1 MESTYQQWYEPF
13 VSGGD
18 EKYEYGDRDVN
29 PAGQQRDQN
38 TNGDKALQYL
48 YFDLAPNP
56 LTMPDLPPSLHAA
69 TENYPVVPT
78 YDPVIYDGFANA
90 LAEDDEVYDGAAAS
104 VPFSFH
110 YRSLQSQH
118 MSNELDAWLDE
129 SFSEASLSQR
139 IDSAMGSVDGLSELA
154 DPVFAADEKGHD
166 GGDDTRSLQYR
177 DRKSVV

>member
-1 MESTYQQWYEPF
+1 M
-13 VSGGD
+13 
-18 EKYEYGDRDVN
+18 
-29 PAGQQRDQN
+29 
-38 TNGDKALQYL
+38 
-48 YFDLAPNP
+48 
-56 LTMPDLPPSLHAA
+56 
-69 TENYPVVPT
+69 VPT

-166 GGDDTRSLQYR
+166 GGDDTRSLQYHR
-177 DRKSVV
+177 IQMKSRAELKEIVTPSPLSPETTLIEYANPPSFLKSTAYLFPATTTAHYPATSAPRNNTPAHGPIEI